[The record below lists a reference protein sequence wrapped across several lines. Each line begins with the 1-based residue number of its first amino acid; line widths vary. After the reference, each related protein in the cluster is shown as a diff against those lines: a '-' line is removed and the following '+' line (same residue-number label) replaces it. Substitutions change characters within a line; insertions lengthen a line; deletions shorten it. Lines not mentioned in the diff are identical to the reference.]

1 MGQHALSLTLLLGTS
16 LHSKFLW
23 VGCFL
28 LTSVFLV
35 GISFKMLIG
44 VWRRQHCSLGGS
56 LFCLTL
62 TQHLNH
68 AYIQRYLKKWVVSL
82 SDPNNQDTLGF
93 KNSREGLHTS
103 DPELLLSWYW
113 LWWRRVLEI
122 ASKVWER
129 VVRSGEYQLTVS
141 HLGMLQGLKAQLK
154 SEASPMTSSLVQA

>member
-44 VWRRQHCSLGGS
+44 VWRRQRCSLGGS
-56 LFCLTL
+56 LFCLAL

-68 AYIQRYLKKWVVSL
+68 AYIQRYLRRWVVSS
-82 SDPNNQDTLGF
+82 SDWNNQDTLGF
-93 KNSREGLHTS
+93 KNSREGLHRS
-103 DPELLLSWYW
+103 DPGLLLFWYW
-113 LWWRRVLEI
+113 LWWRRVVEI
-122 ASKVWER
+122 APKVWER
-129 VVRSGEYQLTVS
+129 VVRSGENQLTLS
-141 HLGMLQGLKAQLK
+141 NLGMLQGLKAQLK
-154 SEASPMTSSLVQA
+154 SKASPMTSPLVQA